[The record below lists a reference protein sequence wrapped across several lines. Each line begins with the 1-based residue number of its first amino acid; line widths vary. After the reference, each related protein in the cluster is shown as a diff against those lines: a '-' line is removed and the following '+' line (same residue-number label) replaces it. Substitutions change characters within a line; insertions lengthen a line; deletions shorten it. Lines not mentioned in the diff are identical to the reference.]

1 MKCFNDLD
9 EEIELINKA
18 MEVACLIDNED
29 MEIYEEYC
37 QMKQFEKYEEY
48 WLDAE
53 NNELAKQW
61 YEHDEPYTGWNFD

>member
-1 MKCFNDLD
+1 MKCYNDLD
-9 EEIELINKA
+9 EEIELLNKA

-37 QMKQFEKYEEY
+37 QMKQLDEHEEY

-53 NNELAKQW
+53 NDELSMQW
-61 YEHDEPYTGWNFD
+61 YEHNEPYTGWNFD